1 MRENRLNR
9 QPSGRGRSSRR
20 TRTSPAETT
29 RVVRPDEAPRT
40 GATAS
45 VLARAARN
53 LPRPP
58 RFAIT
63 RRALILFGVL
73 AVLAVSYAGTVRVW
87 MTQSQELALAHTQ
100 IEQRTARA
108 AELDSE
114 LGRWNDEAY
123 VRAQARARLGWVQPG
138 EVGYRVIGADGAVL
152 SGTDAIE
159 GVGVARDNGL
169 EYRWWDRLAVSINH
183 ADDPPPGR

>member
-9 QPSGRGRSSRR
+9 QPSGRGRSTRR
-20 TRTSPAETT
+20 TRTAPVETT
-29 RVVRPDEAPRT
+29 RVTRPDAPRRT
-40 GATAS
+40 GSTAA
-45 VLARAARN
+45 VLVRAARN
-53 LPRPP
+53 MPRPP
-58 RFAIT
+58 RFSFT
-63 RRALILFGVL
+63 RRALILFAVL
-73 AVLAVSYAGTVRVW
+73 AVLGVSYAGTLRVW

-108 AELDSE
+108 AELNNE
-114 LGRWNDEAY
+114 LSRWNDDAY

-159 GVGVARDNGL
+159 GVGVARGNDL
-169 EYRWWDRLAVSINH
+169 EYRWWDRVAVSISR
-183 ADDPPPGR
+183 ADDPPPSR